1 MVDKKDVILIC
12 SACHRIIDEKKT
24 LAQIEAYAK
33 IYTGI
38 KFSHDL
44 CPKCFKLE
52 MAKIEPYVVGKPKER
67 IQKHKGR
74 TNTTWKPQRGAGA
87 TRGQQPD
94 GPQDTAASYPD
105 DVWSIDGTA
114 NNLVNP
120 LWGSAGEEFLRLTTV
135 GYADGSS
142 EPSGDQRPNARVIS
156 NACAAYDGDV
166 PNTVNA
172 SDFPWQWGQF
182 IDHDVAETPVADPSE
197 WFDIQVPAGDPDFDP
212 FNTGEVTIPLDRSH
226 YNMVNGVRQQVNE
239 ITAFIDT
246 SHVYDSD
253 EERARELRVLDG
265 TGRLKT
271 SEGDLLPFSENGL
284 ENAPSTDASF
294 FLAGDIRANEQVG
307 LSAMHTL
314 FVREHN
320 YWADR
325 MLRITP
331 SLNGDELYEVARAI
345 VAAEMQ
351 LITYNEFLP
360 LLLGQKGSSI
370 LQYLYN
376 ITPQRQKIFTSLG
389 YHQRKTG

>member
-1 MVDKKDVILIC
+1 M
-12 SACHRIIDEKKT
+12 
-24 LAQIEAYAK
+24 
-33 IYTGI
+33 
-38 KFSHDL
+38 
-44 CPKCFKLE
+44 
-52 MAKIEPYVVGKPKER
+52 
-67 IQKHKGR
+67 
-74 TNTTWKPQRGAGA
+74 
-87 TRGQQPD
+87 
-94 GPQDTAASYPD
+94 
-105 DVWSIDGTA
+105 
-114 NNLVNP
+114 
-120 LWGSAGEEFLRLTTV
+120 
-135 GYADGSS
+135 
-142 EPSGDQRPNARVIS
+142 
-156 NACAAYDGDV
+156 
-166 PNTVNA
+166 
-172 SDFPWQWGQF
+172 
-182 IDHDVAETPVADPSE
+182 
-197 WFDIQVPAGDPDFDP
+197 PAGDPDFDP

-226 YNMVNGVRQQVNE
+226 YNMVNGARQQVNE

-271 SEGDLLPFSENGL
+271 SEGDLLPFSKNGL

-307 LSAMHTL
+307 LSALHTL

-389 YHQRKTG
+389 YYQRKTG